1 MLGMVG
7 TFTWRNRCHLTCVL
21 LVTHSSHIS
30 TCLKSCEM
38 TKGTQLNGAR
48 GVSHCGL
55 AIYITKYLKAKSE
68 L

>member
-1 MLGMVG
+1 MEKPLEQRDV
-7 TFTWRNRCHLTCVL
+7 
-21 LVTHSSHIS
+21 S
-30 TCLKSCEM
+30 
-38 TKGTQLNGAR
+38 QLNGTR